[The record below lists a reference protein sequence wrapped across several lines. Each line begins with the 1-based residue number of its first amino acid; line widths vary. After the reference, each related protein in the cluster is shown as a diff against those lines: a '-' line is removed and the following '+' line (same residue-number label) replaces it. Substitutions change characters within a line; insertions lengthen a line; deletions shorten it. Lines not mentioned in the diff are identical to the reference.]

1 MFLPGRAPAQRQ
13 QACMHAAACRWP
25 REPADENERFL
36 ILAGWLA
43 QIWRRIQNL
52 CDISAESGRPCP
64 F

>member
-1 MFLPGRAPAQRQ
+1 
-13 QACMHAAACRWP
+13 MHAAACRS

>member
-13 QACMHAAACRWP
+13 QACMHAAACRS